1 MSAASA
7 PVIAVD
13 GPAASGKGTLAQA
26 VAQRL
31 GFHYLDSGSLYRL
44 VALQA
49 LQTGLALG
57 QEAPLAAVAEALA
70 SAFVG
75 DRILLAGVDV
85 TTAIRA
91 PAVSAAA
98 SQVAVH
104 PGVRRALLARQRA
117 FRRPPGLVADGRDMG
132 TVVFP
137 DARLKVY
144 VTASA
149 EERARR
155 RYKQLIEKG
164 NPVTLPSLL
173 RTSRNAMRATE
184 GVRQRRYDP
193 LPTRSSSI
201 PPGCRSRPVSRSC
214 CSDTAHLRR
223 RGKSSREQAERTL
236 KACRSKDIEATTQEK
251 QR

>member
-1 MSAASA
+1 MSAAWP

-57 QEAPLAAVAEALA
+57 EEAPLAAAAEALA
-70 SAFVG
+70 SAFAG

-91 PAVSAAA
+91 PAVSTAA

-173 RTSRNAMRATE
+173 RDIQERDARDGGRAAAPLRPAADAVILDTT
-184 GVRQRRYDP
+184 GMSIAASITFVLQRYRA
-193 LPTRSSSI
+193 LE
-201 PPGCRSRPVSRSC
+201 
-214 CSDTAHLRR
+214 AA
-223 RGKSSREQAERTL
+223 GKQ
-236 KACRSKDIEATTQEK
+236 
-251 QR
+251 